1 MKTFVLSIVLY
12 FLLLPFYGIGQ
23 VLPAILERDTVQEK
37 ITRLTADFDSVIFA
51 DIASYFIE
59 DLKINGFGYKRNDIY
74 KVTISFKNS
83 PSYELSGLK
92 CKKIIKRKKLDLIRS
107 LNYSFIE
114 ELSSDSL
121 AIRSRTDIQQR
132 VSDASNWTVLIIK
145 GKKSILKQSYAPEI
159 YQKAA
164 PTGEREKFMEIIKKI
179 LFILD

>member
-1 MKTFVLSIVLY
+1 MKTFIFSIVLY
-12 FLLLPFYGIGQ
+12 LLILPFYGIGQ
-23 VLPAILERDTVQEK
+23 VLPAILERDTIQEK
-37 ITRLTADFDSVIFA
+37 ITKLTADFDSVIFA
-51 DIASYFIE
+51 DIASYFNE

-92 CKKIIKRKKLDLIRS
+92 SKKIINKKKLDLIHA

-132 VSDASNWTVLIIK
+132 VSDASNWTILVIK

-159 YQKAA
+159 YQKDA
-164 PTGEREKFMEIIKKI
+164 PTSEREKFMEIIKKI
-179 LFILD
+179 LFMLE